1 MNSAAAEMEGKMI
14 AASVATRQKALSVLK
29 QSRRPSFVS
38 TWAPTL
44 VAIVLGGSGLSA
56 LDLPLWPKIML
67 SVACT
72 LAFASVAFAWRV
84 QRQLMALTDLL
95 LLNEEQKRD

>member
-14 AASVATRQKALSVLK
+14 AASVATRQKALSILK
-29 QSRRPSFVS
+29 ESRRPSFVG
-38 TWAPTL
+38 TLAPSL
-44 VAIVLGGSGLSA
+44 VAIALGGSGVSA
-56 LDLPLWPKIML
+56 LDLPLWPKIVL

-84 QRQLMALTDLL
+84 QRQLTAVTDLL
-95 LLNEEQKRD
+95 LLHEDQKRD